1 MIKRFSS
8 VVMIF
13 AALATLTITSCK
25 KDKFD
30 EPPHT
35 TTDPNIAN
43 ATIAQVRALFSSGNP
58 ITITDD
64 LIISG
69 VVTADDK
76 SGNFYKQFV
85 IQDSTGA
92 IPILVNKSGL
102 YTDYPVGRKVY
113 IKCKDLVLG
122 QYGKNLQL
130 GGYVD
135 YTGSQPAV
143 GDIASALADKYIV
156 KGPMV
161 APITPRKISSF
172 SELNLTSDQ
181 SILVQLDPVSFQ
193 ASSAGV
199 PYADIVNGQSLSR
212 NITDCDGNTLAVRTS
227 NFSTF
232 ASTNTPAASD
242 KVTIIG
248 VYSVFNTT
256 KQLAIRDIAE
266 VANTTTACPTVIF
279 SENFETT
286 PGSGVISLSGWT
298 NYATAGSK
306 NWTSTGSSN
315 KNARFSAFSSNV
327 GSQQPSN
334 IGWLITPA
342 VNLDATTNEKMSFS
356 RYVAFVTGTIKME
369 VLYSTDY
376 TGSGDPTAANWSL
389 LVDDAPLAGT
399 SFSSTS
405 ISLAA
410 ITGNNV
416 YFAFRYT
423 GGYSPESTTQY
434 NLDNISIVGQ

>member
-1 MIKRFSS
+1 
-8 VVMIF
+8 
-13 AALATLTITSCK
+13 
-25 KDKFD
+25 
-30 EPPHT
+30 
-35 TTDPNIAN
+35 
-43 ATIAQVRALFSSGNP
+43 
-58 ITITDD
+58 
-64 LIISG
+64 
-69 VVTADDK
+69 
-76 SGNFYKQFV
+76 
-85 IQDSTGA
+85 
-92 IPILVNKSGL
+92 
-102 YTDYPVGRKVY
+102 
-113 IKCKDLVLG
+113 
-122 QYGKNLQL
+122 
-130 GGYVD
+130 
-135 YTGSQPAV
+135 
-143 GDIASALADKYIV
+143 
-156 KGPMV
+156 
-161 APITPRKISSF
+161 
-172 SELNLTSDQ
+172 
-181 SILVQLDPVSFQ
+181 
-193 ASSAGV
+193 
-199 PYADIVNGQSLSR
+199 
-212 NITDCDGNTLAVRTS
+212 LAVRTS

-242 KVTIIG
+242 KVSIIG

-434 NLDNISIVGQ
+434 NLDNISIVDQ